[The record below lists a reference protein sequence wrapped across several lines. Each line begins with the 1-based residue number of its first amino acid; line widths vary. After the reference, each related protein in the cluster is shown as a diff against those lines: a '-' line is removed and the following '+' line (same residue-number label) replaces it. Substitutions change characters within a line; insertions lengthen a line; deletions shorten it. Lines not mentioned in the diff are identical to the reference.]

1 MSHFIRGR
9 PWTLYI
15 AEDDFE
21 LCSSCLYLPDC
32 WIAAVSH
39 YAWFS
44 QCWESNL
51 GLPQGRLVIHSVLSQ
66 LILSLINY
74 SVRFSLSSSFFLLTS
89 LLLLFYSRDE
99 QSERKS
105 WRSKEKEKNPEC
117 QGERGVRS
125 QTRRSVFIPT
135 YLRLP
140 GFQTCT
146 WWRPSLP
153 VCWPATLSSHWSWLH
168 WCSLKFIVSK
178 EQC

>member
-21 LCSSCLYLPDC
+21 LCSSCLYLPGC

-39 YAWFS
+39 YAWFG

-51 GLPQGRLVIHSVLSQ
+51 GLPQGRLVIHSVLSWSC
-66 LILSLINY
+66 LSLIAVFG
-74 SVRFSLSSSFFLLTS
+74 SLWAVPFSCSPHSCFF
-89 LLLLFYSRDE
+89 FYWRDE

-117 QGERGVRS
+117 QRERGVRS
-125 QTRRSVFIPT
+125 QTRRGIFIPT

-146 WWRPSLP
+146 WWRRSLP